1 MPFLFYTSSG
11 ILSISHPPSPGTL
24 MPCVRLQEKKKKV
37 LMLLKSVAYKFMD
50 EKHKIDNKKKSWKK
64 TRDGVT
70 SAGRRRRA
78 TQARGEK
85 ALHQNQIINF
95 MDFPF
100 PYCYCF
106 YKNKPRT
113 NFLITEQFF
122 SFVLLAF
129 HSHDKEKF
137 NMVARTFENS

>member
-1 MPFLFYTSSG
+1 
-11 ILSISHPPSPGTL
+11 
-24 MPCVRLQEKKKKV
+24 
-37 LMLLKSVAYKFMD
+37 MLLKSVAYKFMD

-100 PYCYCF
+100 PPLIAIAF
-106 YKNKPRT
+106 TKT
-113 NFLITEQFF
+113 NREQISDYRAIFF
-122 SFVLLAF
+122 VRLARVSFTWQRKIQYGGADLW
-129 HSHDKEKF
+129 K
-137 NMVARTFENS
+137 